1 MRENGDASMSDELQ
15 YLYLTT
21 NGWRSGSPHAIEI
34 WFVSYAGCYYIV
46 SEKRERSHWVQN
58 IRRNPAVT
66 FRVGEDTFAG
76 TGRIVDS
83 ATETDLATA
92 VAALMAAKYG
102 WSDGLIV
109 ELTPGKSE

>member
-1 MRENGDASMSDELQ
+1 MSDELQ

-34 WFVSYAGCYYIV
+34 WFVSYAGRYYIV

-58 IRRNPAVT
+58 IQRNPAVT
-66 FRVGEDTFAG
+66 FRVGEATFEG
-76 TGRIVDS
+76 TGRIVDPV
-83 ATETDLATA
+83 AETDLAAA

-102 WSDGLIV
+102 WNDGLIV
-109 ELTPGKSE
+109 ELTPEQRE